1 MNTKFTYIFGINK
14 IKYQFP
20 YAHNNKNNTQH
31 NKNTRLHAPTHSHT
45 DRKWQFKHTKP
56 NNDKIPIRKKP
67 KQTKTQI
74 KYRMHLKIMQWSM
87 YLSNVIDWTPKTQ
100 LVPGAPPTNI
110 SAEAT
115 SPTTIAVSW
124 QPPPAER
131 SNGQIVYY
139 KVFFVE
145 NGLSDSEASVTTL
158 NITEIVLD
166 ELKRWTDYKI
176 WVLAGTRIGDGP
188 RSYPFLVRTLEDG
201 M

>member
-1 MNTKFTYIFGINK
+1 MTE
-14 IKYQFP
+14 
-20 YAHNNKNNTQH
+20 
-31 NKNTRLHAPTHSHT
+31 
-45 DRKWQFKHTKP
+45 
-56 NNDKIPIRKKP
+56 
-67 KQTKTQI
+67 
-74 KYRMHLKIMQWSM
+74 
-87 YLSNVIDWTPKTQ
+87 

-115 SPTTIAVSW
+115 SPTTISVSW
-124 QPPPAER
+124 YPPPAER

-158 NITEIVLD
+158 NITEITLD

-188 RSYPFLVRTLEDG
+188 RSYPIVVRTFEDG
-201 M
+201 KTYKKKNKHIKTKKQIVKKKSNYKLI